1 VICPLCGARRARRGC
16 PALGKQICAVC
27 CGTKRLT
34 QIQCPSDC
42 AYLATAREHP
52 PAAAVRQQQRDLGLM
67 VQFMRDLNQRQSQL
81 FFLIAMFLARY
92 EPPELQP
99 LIDDDVREAAAA
111 LAATF
116 ETASRGVIYE
126 HRPASL
132 PAERLMAQLKPM
144 LAEAGKGGGSSFERD
159 AAVVL
164 RRVEDA
170 AREARALEPENRRVW
185 LEIVGRV
192 ISKTPPMEETPGAP
206 ADEPRLIVP

>member
-1 VICPLCGARRARRGC
+1 
-16 PALGKQICAVC
+16 
-27 CGTKRLT
+27 
-34 QIQCPSDC
+34 
-42 AYLATAREHP
+42 
-52 PAAAVRQQQRDLGLM
+52 
-67 VQFMRDLNQRQSQL
+67 MRVA
-81 FFLIAMFLARY
+81 FL
-92 EPPELQP
+92 LQP

-132 PAERLMAQLKPM
+132 PAERLVTQLKPM

-164 RRVEDA
+164 RRVEEA

-192 ISKTPPMEETPGAP
+192 ISKAP
-206 ADEPRLIVP
+206 AQDEASSAAPEEPRLIVP